1 MPAASLPVQLSNLA
15 SRLFQDHIGA
25 VITGIIILIVITVL
39 ATNWI
44 TKVNASRSTLAEFI
58 KEIRDD
64 IKKIFDR
71 LPAPT
76 VASQSPIRL
85 TDLGREI
92 AEEIKVSEW
101 VSECADGL
109 QGRIESKSAYDIQ
122 EFCFQYA
129 QNELIEDLGKTVTD
143 STELQSALFPAVED
157 IKLSAYN
164 HGLELKQVLEVVG
177 VMLRDEMLKRS
188 GTEIPP
194 D

>member
-15 SRLFQDHIGA
+15 SQIFQDHIGA
-25 VITGIIILIVITVL
+25 VITGIIILIVITVI

-76 VASQSPIRL
+76 IASQSPIRL

-92 AEEIKVSEW
+92 AEEIKVREW
-101 VSECADGL
+101 VSECADRL
-109 QGRIESKSAYDIQ
+109 HGRIESKSAYDIQ

-129 QNELIEDLGKTVTD
+129 KQELIGDLEEGII
-143 STELQSALFPAVED
+143 SLINSED
-157 IKLSAYN
+157 IKTSAYN

-188 GTEIPP
+188 GIAMSP